1 MGFVAGLVAGLVLAA
16 AGIRFGMPRMMIRA
30 RRSRFG
36 VDETVERIVEAAGRE
51 GWQVPKVYEL
61 HESLEKHGHP
71 LGRKVRIVSL
81 CKPPYAQAVLGR
93 EAFRRLSGIM
103 PCRISVYEADDG
115 TVWVAQ
121 MNTGLMGRMF
131 GRFVGAVMGRVSEEE
146 HRILQGV
153 CA

>member
-1 MGFVAGLVAGLVLAA
+1 MAFLAGLVVGVAA
-16 AGIRFGMPRMMIRA
+16 AAVLVRFVMPRVMIQTK
-30 RRSRFG
+30 RSRFG
-36 VDETVERIVEAAGRE
+36 VDETVERLVEAAGRE
-51 GWQVPKVYEL
+51 GWQVPKVYDL

-71 LGRKVRIVSL
+71 LGRKVRIISL

-131 GRFVGAVMGRVSEEE
+131 GRFVGGVMGRVSEEE
-146 HRILQGV
+146 HRILETV